1 MGEVWTVVR
10 AAGELKVSEE
20 GKADGQGE
28 AITKQQAS
36 RQVTTCPSA
45 RVH

>member
-1 MGEVWTVVR
+1 MR
-10 AAGELKVSEE
+10 AAGGVEELVRR

-36 RQVTTCPSA
+36 RQVTTCPPA
-45 RVH
+45 RAH

>member
-1 MGEVWTVVR
+1 MMR
-10 AAGELKVSEE
+10 AAGGVEELVRR

-36 RQVTTCPSA
+36 RQVTTCPPA
-45 RVH
+45 RAH